1 MTYTLK
7 KVLALE
13 KEINANLPLFAYP
26 TPRLIQQCR
35 NSGIRIKKD
44 RLLQIDKASYIKE
57 EQDILCMFYIDEA
70 NKSVFTSIVNLVFND
85 EGSLIEKIKDFQ
97 I

>member
-1 MTYTLK
+1 MTYSLK

-26 TPRLIQQCR
+26 SPRLIKQCKD
-35 NSGIRIKKD
+35 SGVRIKKD
-44 RLLQIDKASYIKE
+44 RLLQIDKVTYIKE
-57 EQDILCMFYIDEA
+57 EQDIFCMFYVDEA
-70 NKSVFTSIVNLVFND
+70 SKSVLTSIVNLVFNG
-85 EGSLIEKIKDFQ
+85 EGSLIEKIKKFQ

>member
-1 MTYTLK
+1 MTYSLK

-26 TPRLIQQCR
+26 SPRLIKQCK
-35 NSGIRIKKD
+35 NSGISIKKD
-44 RLLQIDKASYIKE
+44 RLLQIDKVTYIKK
-57 EQDILCMFYIDEA
+57 EQDIFCMFYLDEA
-70 NKSVFTSIVNLVFND
+70 NNSVFTSIVNFVFNGK
-85 EGSLIEKIKDFQ
+85 GSLIEKIEDFQ